1 MRADSAHPH
10 DIDLA
15 LQQGVLHTH
24 PYPGRLLREWII
36 PPMGY
41 SAFTLQKGDVLRLVD
56 IEGKQVPDLVCFNAN
71 DRSDRLSQSNSQ
83 LLNKRRDLVRGN
95 VLYSVKCNPMLTITD
110 YSNEVSFAY
119 GSMCSEGLNRLRYG
133 VSNTRNCRENFE
145 LALKPWSVESSE
157 IPDAFVPFMLVEVGS
172 DGAMEIAEP
181 TTVAG
186 DYYDLRAEMDL
197 VVAVSNCPQ
206 ELNPCNGFRATSMG
220 IVICASA

>member
-95 VLYSVKCNPMLTITD
+95 VLYSV
-110 YSNEVSFAY
+110 
-119 GSMCSEGLNRLRYG
+119 
-133 VSNTRNCRENFE
+133 
-145 LALKPWSVESSE
+145 
-157 IPDAFVPFMLVEVGS
+157 
-172 DGAMEIAEP
+172 
-181 TTVAG
+181 
-186 DYYDLRAEMDL
+186 
-197 VVAVSNCPQ
+197 
-206 ELNPCNGFRATSMG
+206 
-220 IVICASA
+220 